1 MLKNDPLKYGKK
13 ILELLHEFIFALSFS
28 VSIFAYVSFF
38 KGCIGILCV
47 DDLFKKINMP
57 LYGVCAQN
65 LDGLINSQKS
75 L

>member
-1 MLKNDPLKYGKK
+1 MSLFSHYPFQYLF
-13 ILELLHEFIFALSFS
+13 LHMF
-28 VSIFAYVSFF
+28 SFF

-57 LYGVCAQN
+57 LYGICAQN
-65 LDGLINSQKS
+65 LDGLTNSQKS